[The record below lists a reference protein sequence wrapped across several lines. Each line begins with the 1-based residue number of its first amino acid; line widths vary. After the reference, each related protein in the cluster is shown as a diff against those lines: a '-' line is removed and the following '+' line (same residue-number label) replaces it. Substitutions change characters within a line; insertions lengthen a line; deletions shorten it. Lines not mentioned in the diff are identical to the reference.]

1 MWLLRWQASEI
12 VIKDGVC
19 LLPVIY
25 QGQPYTLVLSAANPL
40 QPVEGYYSDARG
52 EKYWHPPVL
61 AGPLLS
67 ANHAKLFWH
76 DTAS

>member
-19 LLPVIY
+19 SLPVIY

-40 QPVEGYYSDARG
+40 QPVEGYYSDARVKSTG
-52 EKYWHPPVL
+52 IHRSWPAPCLSESRQAFL
-61 AGPLLS
+61 A
-67 ANHAKLFWH
+67 
-76 DTAS
+76 